1 MPLPTNVVPLYPDQV
16 YEGEGFE
23 TVEIDITRMS
33 NDLYEQILREFHTQH
48 GYAIYINWKIT
59 ATKGTV

>member
-23 TVEIDITRMS
+23 AVEIDITRMS
-33 NDLYEQILREFHTQH
+33 NDVYEQILRELHTQH
-48 GYAIYINWKIT
+48 GYGIYINWKIT
-59 ATKGTV
+59 ATKGTT